1 MKITIQG
8 YSGAGKST
16 LADTLG
22 RMLGLPVLHLDSL
35 NFSSGWVERDS
46 EDMKEDIRRFMDENA
61 ETGWVIDGNYKSK
74 LGERRL
80 EEADRILLLTP
91 NRFACFFSVSMCRIA
106 DGKRRIE
113 QRIRFRHRST
123 SSPMKYQV

>member
-1 MKITIQG
+1 MKIAIQG

-16 LADTLG
+16 LADMLG

-35 NFSSGWVERDS
+35 NFSSGWIERDS

-91 NRFACFFSVSMCRIA
+91 NRFACFFSVAGRYFKYRGSTRPEVA
-106 DGKRRIE
+106 RRNWTMLL
-113 QRIRFRHRST
+113 RNGS
-123 SSPMKYQV
+123 